1 MVEKREGTTAVAM
14 VAVVVHVDVAP
25 AAAATKQIVPWE
37 AAAAREGGG
46 SLAAPDGRVTCVA
59 QGDTA
64 LRAHQPWTTGA
75 NALCILP
82 AVVAAPDL
90 DLSAAVSHC
99 RCSTRCHSQPLR
111 YWQSYWSA
119 RTRALPSGSPGGVA
133 PRLDLQRRSNRGCL
147 PFPARSHF
155 PRREPASLPRRRD
168 FFAGTAALSAAK
180 SVQGVAAAM
189 APPVILPLVFSP

>member
-1 MVEKREGTTAVAM
+1 MAM

-82 AVVAAPDL
+82 AVVAPPDL

-168 FFAGTAALSAAK
+168 FFCGHGRAVGCEVGTRRGRRYGAARH
-180 SVQGVAAAM
+180 
-189 APPVILPLVFSP
+189 PTFSLQPIIP